1 MKLEKQFLKINKKMK
16 QKMARGPSEWPSLRG
31 ELSRDFCIPGRYDHE
46 GTMAEHEATA
56 LRPHQAAGGVGQRCD
71 CRTRVGQDKSHHEH
85 PKSLEKGLF
94 GTWGKGLSHVRS
106 VGSAQTHH
114 LESGLEASALSRS
127 ILILKKTNTSRFTLL
142 GNPRKND
149 RTDL

>member
-31 ELSRDFCIPGRYDHE
+31 ELSRDFSIPGRYDHE

-94 GTWGKGLSHVRS
+94 WHVGEGPFTCQVSRFS
-106 VGSAQTHH
+106 TNPPSGIWIGSI
-114 LESGLEASALSRS
+114 S
-127 ILILKKTNTSRFTLL
+127 IKSIYFNLKKN
-142 GNPRKND
+142 KHI
-149 RTDL
+149 